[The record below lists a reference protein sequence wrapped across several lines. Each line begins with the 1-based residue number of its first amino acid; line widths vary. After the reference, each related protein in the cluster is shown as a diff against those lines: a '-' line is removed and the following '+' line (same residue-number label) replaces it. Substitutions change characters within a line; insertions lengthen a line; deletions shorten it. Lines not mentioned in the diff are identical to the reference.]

1 MGFGSQ
7 RSEEGEKVLQP
18 TPEATTAPA
27 QRTIRALAPGV
38 LVVDN
43 LLHTL
48 ARKQVLTF
56 LRRGAWQFGWKS
68 KGSTDTFS
76 FWHLHFAG
84 HRKAKNEEQ
93 YECSGELE
101 KIPLLQEFWR
111 GLRAADMYRGHSLV
125 RCYANGQ
132 CYGSDG
138 TVHTD
143 SKSDKSYTAVY
154 YPHDDWSP
162 NWGGET
168 MIFTPD
174 QSDVLATIYP
184 RPNRLAIFKGKLPH
198 VARGVSRTCPEL
210 RITLMFKTDV
220 LDDQRK
226 PDSIP
231 AGAVANQPDP
241 P

>member
-1 MGFGSQ
+1 VPQS
-7 RSEEGEKVLQP
+7 
-18 TPEATTAPA
+18 TPDHATEPA
-27 QRTIRALAPGV
+27 QRSFRQLAPGV
-38 LVVDN
+38 LVIDN

-48 ARKQVLTF
+48 ARKQILTF

-84 HRKAKNEEQ
+84 HRKARHEEQ

-101 KIPLLQEFWR
+101 KSPLLHEFWR
-111 GLRAADMYRGHSLV
+111 GLRSVNMYRGHSLV

-154 YPHDDWSP
+154 YPHDAWSP

-168 MIFTPD
+168 MIFAPD
-174 QSDVLATIYP
+174 LSDVLATIYP

-226 PDSIP
+226 AEDVP
-231 AGAVANQPDP
+231 AGAVADTRDP